1 MASCVTSRK
10 RGVCGRASAVCLVLA
25 VALVSF
31 CGWAPAAE
39 TTGRPVLLVY
49 GFQPLPGF
57 YAPFLWEGFAEALSG
72 RPLGEIEKVTI
83 ASGHQ
88 VYRLAASSDGHRDV
102 VVGDYTMAFEPTV
115 RGLRFYAARLSD
127 EIAWVAETHGAS
139 QIDVVAHSMG
149 GLIARCYIEAED
161 FAEVLGSE
169 DFEDFGIEY
178 RDDVHMLITLA
189 TPHHGAEFAAVGPW
203 YGTLARQL
211 PPDSRLL
218 ELLNRSQP
226 GEPGLNASVRYVSM
240 AGQSCLGCGLRRDEA
255 GCLRACA
262 EEGAVWDGS
271 DLVVR
276 MASAWLNDGE
286 NVACIGFNHVEMRT
300 HPLVLETVLVALDAK
315 PIPGVVYRSEVMIP
329 EDPGG

>member
-1 MASCVTSRK
+1 MA
-10 RGVCGRASAVCLVLA
+10 AV
-25 VALVSF
+25 LVSF

-39 TTGRPVLLVY
+39 TLGPPVLLVY

-57 YAPFLWEGFAEALSG
+57 YAPLLWETVAEALSG
-72 RPLGEIEKVTI
+72 RPLAEIEKVTI
-83 ASGHQ
+83 APGHQ
-88 VYRLAASSDGHRDV
+88 VYRLAARSAMHRDV
-102 VVGDYTMAFEPTV
+102 IIGDYTMAFEPTV
-115 RGLRFYAARLSD
+115 RDLRFYAARLSD
-127 EIAWVAETHGAS
+127 EIAWVTETHGVG

-149 GLIARCYIEAED
+149 GLVTRCYIEARD
-161 FAEVLGSE
+161 FAEVLGTG
-169 DFEDFGIEY
+169 DFADFGIEY
-178 RDDVHMLITLA
+178 RNDIRMLITLA

-218 ELLNRSQP
+218 ALLNGSAP
-226 GEPGLNASVRYVSM
+226 GESGLDASVRYVSM

-262 EEGAVWDGS
+262 EEGEAWDGS

-276 MASAWLNDGE
+276 MASAWLDNGE

-300 HPLVLETVLVALDAK
+300 HPSIQEAILVALNGAAL
-315 PIPGVVYRSEVMIP
+315 PSVVYRSEDMLP
-329 EDPGG
+329 EAPGG